1 MSRPATAAG
10 ERGDATAGERGDAT
24 AGGDRDTTTSGGSR
38 DAVPELV
45 SAAAGG
51 DETAWAGLVRRY
63 APLVATVIRSH
74 GLDPADAADVNQT
87 VWLRLVEHLGRLR
100 ESHALPAWL
109 VTTTRR
115 ECLRMLRLGRRTQPF
130 DPYDESGEA
139 HVGVLLLVDPS
150 TPDEDLL
157 RAERSQVLR
166 DAFAELPVR
175 CRELLTLL
183 VADPPAS
190 YREIG
195 EQLGMP
201 VGSVGPTQARCLAKL
216 RSCPALAP
224 YIGLAADEAQPG
236 NGGERDAAVAT
247 RQ

>member
-1 MSRPATAAG
+1 MSRPTPG
-10 ERGDATAGERGDAT
+10 
-24 AGGDRDTTTSGGSR
+24 GGSR
-38 DAVPELV
+38 DGVPDLVSAAGGGSSSGAVPDLV
-45 SAAAGG
+45 SAAATG

-63 APLVATVIRSH
+63 APLVATVIRNH
-74 GLDPADAADVNQT
+74 RLDPADAADVNQT

-139 HVGVLLLVDPS
+139 QVGAVLLVDPS
-150 TPDEDLL
+150 TPDEEML
-157 RAERSQVLR
+157 RAERSQALR

-201 VGSVGPTQARCLAKL
+201 IGSVGPTQARCLAKL

-224 YIGLAADEAQPG
+224 YTGLAANGALPG

>member
-1 MSRPATAAG
+1 MSQPATA
-10 ERGDATAGERGDAT
+10 
-24 AGGDRDTTTSGGSR
+24 GGSR
-38 DAVPELV
+38 DATPGGHQDAASGGRRDAVPDLV
-45 SAAAGG
+45 SAAAAG
-51 DETAWAGLVRRY
+51 DETAWAGLVHRY
-63 APLVATVIRSH
+63 TPLVATVIRSY
-74 GLDPADAADVNQT
+74 GLGAADAADVNQT

-130 DPYDESGEA
+130 DPYDESIDA
-139 HVGVLLLVDPS
+139 HVGALLLADSS
-150 TPDEDLL
+150 TPDESLL
-157 RAERSQVLR
+157 RAERSQALR
-166 DAFAELPVR
+166 DAFAELPLR

-201 VGSVGPTQARCLAKL
+201 TGSVGPTQARCLAKL
-216 RSCPALAP
+216 RNCAALAR
-224 YIGLAADEAQPG
+224 YIGRVPDEALPG

>member
-1 MSRPATAAG
+1 MSRPATA
-10 ERGDATAGERGDAT
+10 
-24 AGGDRDTTTSGGSR
+24 GGHR
-38 DAVPELV
+38 DASEADPGEPVADLV
-45 SAAAGG
+45 SAAAAG

-63 APLVATVIRSH
+63 APLVATVIRRH

-87 VWLRLVEHLGRLR
+87 VWLRLVENLGRLR
-100 ESHALPAWL
+100 ESYALPAWL

-130 DPYDESGEA
+130 DPYDESVDA
-139 HVGVLLLVDPS
+139 HVGVLLLVDPA

-157 RAERSQVLR
+157 RAERRQALR
-166 DAFAELPVR
+166 DAFAELPAR
-175 CRELLTLL
+175 CRELLALL

-195 EQLGMP
+195 ERLGMP
-201 VGSVGPTQARCLAKL
+201 TGSVGPTQARCLAKL
-216 RSCPALAP
+216 RNCAALAA
-224 YIGLAADEAQPG
+224 YIGPAPSGAAPG
-236 NGGERDAAVAT
+236 NGGERDAAVVT